1 MLLHQLENMNVKEL
15 REYIKE
21 ANLDIKDASKK
32 RKNELVIEILVLCE
46 NRQVEELAQ
55 EMARQMQYWESEE
68 LFQMEVEQEIA
79 AQQKEEAKK
88 NSKSI
93 SVVLEDNTELSFDS
107 NKAFAEYFNAK
118 HGTSFRNDIAW
129 YLKKGKNK
137 KAKQTFQIKEI
148 D

>member
-1 MLLHQLENMNVKEL
+1 MLSHQLEPMNVKQI

-32 RKNELVIEILVLCE
+32 RKNVLVIEILVLQDKLRRE
-46 NRQVEELAQ
+46 AQ
-55 EMARQMQYWESEE
+55 AMAQQMQYLESEE
-68 LFQMEVEQEIA
+68 LFQMEVEQEIVA
-79 AQQKEEAKK
+79 LQKEEAKK

-118 HGTSFRNDIAW
+118 HNTSFRNDIAW

-137 KAKQTFQIKEI
+137 KARQTFQIKEI

>member
-1 MLLHQLENMNVKEL
+1 MLLHQLENMNVKDL
-15 REYIKE
+15 REYIKK

-32 RKNELVIEILVLCE
+32 RKNELVIEILVLRE

-55 EMARQMQYWESEE
+55 EMARQMQYWETEE
-68 LFQMEVEQEIA
+68 LFQMEVEQEIV

-93 SVVLEDNTELSFDS
+93 SVVLEDNTELSFNS

-118 HGTSFRNDIAW
+118 HNTSFRNDIAW

-137 KAKQTFQIKEI
+137 KARQTFQIKEI